1 MVDPRLLLTSVFLI
15 IVNNCYVYGRPLT
28 FIEQQ
33 VQLCINQDIKRQPV
47 IIDTDTDVDDL
58 WAIHYLLN
66 VPTVDVLAITT
77 VGDGYSKPFYSGSN
91 VLTFLDLIGC
101 SNGVGV
107 GYGVNLPLMSSGYVI
122 PSSLLDAIDSYMTSP
137 TCLNQSANI
146 FLQPSPFGSIELIK
160 LSLKYSKIPV
170 DILVLG
176 TMTNIATAISE
187 DRSIISKIGTLYFSG
202 GQFKSIN
209 SYTSLVPN
217 LTVAT
222 YPESEETS
230 DGSPNAY
237 LDILALQRVGMSGI
251 KNIVAM
257 PLITQDTMLINLT
270 QLNETLKRLNIQLKP
285 FVLSFISSF
294 VKCTSPNQTESYL
307 KWWDNSAAQF
317 MVQMQ
322 TNNSQ
327 GFCLR
332 TQKVKSHYILSADSH
347 QFYGQGIIDVETFL
361 PNAHGLVNYTIC
373 TEANSDIFLAEFL
386 NKISSEKLYSCERQ
400 YNHRFDIKLQQ
411 CMLKFEN
418 AEQQPN
424 VAKQTS
430 FPKAYV
436 SFDLLIFFVCYLSSR

>member
-1 MVDPRLLLTSVFLI
+1 
-15 IVNNCYVYGRPLT
+15 
-28 FIEQQ
+28 
-33 VQLCINQDIKRQPV
+33 
-47 IIDTDTDVDDL
+47 
-58 WAIHYLLN
+58 
-66 VPTVDVLAITT
+66 
-77 VGDGYSKPFYSGSN
+77 
-91 VLTFLDLIGC
+91 
-101 SNGVGV
+101 
-107 GYGVNLPLMSSGYVI
+107 
-122 PSSLLDAIDSYMTSP
+122 
-137 TCLNQSANI
+137 
-146 FLQPSPFGSIELIK
+146 
-160 LSLKYSKIPV
+160 
-170 DILVLG
+170 
-176 TMTNIATAISE
+176 MTNIATAISE

-347 QFYGQGIIDVETFL
+347 QFYGQG
-361 PNAHGLVNYTIC
+361 
-373 TEANSDIFLAEFL
+373 
-386 NKISSEKLYSCERQ
+386 
-400 YNHRFDIKLQQ
+400 
-411 CMLKFEN
+411 
-418 AEQQPN
+418 
-424 VAKQTS
+424 
-430 FPKAYV
+430 
-436 SFDLLIFFVCYLSSR
+436 